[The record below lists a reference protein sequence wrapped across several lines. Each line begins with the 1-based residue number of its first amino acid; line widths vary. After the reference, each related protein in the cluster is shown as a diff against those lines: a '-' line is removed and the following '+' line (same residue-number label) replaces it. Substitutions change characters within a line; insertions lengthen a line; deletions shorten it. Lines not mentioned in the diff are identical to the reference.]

1 MCMEGLSSCPELR
14 LDFNVSRGEQQK
26 APSFPFPPVSIKC
39 VENATVPAQLLS
51 CLPEGSCLLPAWHE
65 SHASLSC
72 WAKEV
77 KDLQGILALPAPRW
91 LPLLE
96 LSLTIAGPRT
106 ERLGVVHRVYK
117 ILLD

>member
-1 MCMEGLSSCPELR
+1 M
-14 LDFNVSRGEQQK
+14 K
-26 APSFPFPPVSIKC
+26 AMLVFP
-39 VENATVPAQLLS
+39 
-51 CLPEGSCLLPAWHE
+51 
-65 SHASLSC
+65 
-72 WAKEV
+72 AKEV

-106 ERLGVVHRVYK
+106 ERLGVVRWVYQ